1 MRNGTQDNA
10 ARLLYKTLAKMLNKE
25 WNCLGQE
32 LEKSLEQAV
41 KCLSNPG
48 EDTTVESD
56 VTRAEELLN
65 DLGSSSNSPRRVTNH
80 VYQ

>member
-10 ARLLYKTLAKMLNKE
+10 ARLLYKTLAMMLNKE

-41 KCLSNPG
+41 ECLSNPS

-56 VTRAEELLN
+56 VARAEELLN
-65 DLGSSSNSPRRVTNH
+65 DLRSSSNSPRRVTNH

>member
-10 ARLLYKTLAKMLNKE
+10 ARLLYKTLAMMLNKE

-41 KCLSNPG
+41 ECLSNPS

-56 VTRAEELLN
+56 VARVEELLN
-65 DLGSSSNSPRRVTNH
+65 DLRSSSNSPRRVTNH